1 LVWDELTKIKKFS
14 LPPHFPIPSGYQID
28 ESPYSHIV
36 THIMKTT
43 LDLSDDL
50 LIQAKTV
57 AAHRR
62 TTLRALVEHALRRE
76 LRPATEEQNPDPG
89 KYELGPFGI
98 LSLKKRRRPVSLK
111 QMQQLI
117 DRQHDEEDARVLAR
131 VTEKA

>member
-1 LVWDELTKIKKFS
+1 MKTVYFPR
-14 LPPHFPIPSGYQID
+14 PPHFLTPSGYQVD
-28 ESPYSHIV
+28 GSPYSHIV
-36 THIMKTT
+36 THIVKTT

-57 AAHRR
+57 AARRR

-76 LRPATEEQNPDPG
+76 LRPATEEQNPDPA

-117 DRQHDEEDARVLAR
+117 DRQHDEEDARVIAR